1 MPEKIKRFG
10 FVLRPREKAAIKYL
24 AEKEGGLSQA
34 ALIRRLIR
42 EAAVKCG
49 LWSAAT
55 TSEEQEAEVQK

>member
-10 FVLRPREKAAIKYL
+10 LVLKPQEKAVIKYL
-24 AEKEGGLSQA
+24 AEREGGLSQA

-42 EAAVKCG
+42 EAAAKCG

-55 TSEEQEAEVQK
+55 TPEEQEAEIQK